1 MKIYIDYSG
10 KVIVLMHDVK
20 QTLPIV
26 PGGDQRDIIEAS
38 LFSSEHWRR
47 FQRQILHENMRLQ
60 RIADPVEQAQQTAYD
75 QMLRG
80 IGENREVQDLFI
92 ATDIPEGAEAMESK
106 KEFIFGAV
114 PTDNIFNFTAQTH
127 LHTAMDGPEVD
138 DFIFEEYKLFLPWDP
153 TARPDHVAIKPPRTP
168 LHLLPPD
175 MEQVERAL
183 TFLYPPHG
191 VTTPELAAKNVIL
204 ATTNKIV
211 DDWNDLIGARNT
223 NQEHVLKSTDSF
235 TDVDDRHGYLAEMV
249 SETVLNRY
257 NVNDVPRHE
266 LM

>member
-1 MKIYIDYSG
+1 
-10 KVIVLMHDVK
+10 
-20 QTLPIV
+20 
-26 PGGDQRDIIEAS
+26 
-38 LFSSEHWRR
+38 
-47 FQRQILHENMRLQ
+47 
-60 RIADPVEQAQQTAYD
+60 
-75 QMLRG
+75 
-80 IGENREVQDLFI
+80 
-92 ATDIPEGAEAMESK
+92 
-106 KEFIFGAV
+106 
-114 PTDNIFNFTAQTH
+114 
-127 LHTAMDGPEVD
+127 MDGPEVD
-138 DFIFEEYKLFLPWDP
+138 DFTFEEYELFLPWDP

-257 NVNDVPRHE
+257 NVNDVPKHE

>member
-1 MKIYIDYSG
+1 
-10 KVIVLMHDVK
+10 VLMHDVK

-38 LFSSEHWRR
+38 LFSSEHWGKFERR
-47 FQRQILHENMRLQ
+47 ILHENMRLQ
-60 RIADPVEQAQQTAYD
+60 RIADPIEQAQQTAYD
-75 QMLRG
+75 LMLRG
-80 IGENREVQDLFI
+80 IGENKAVENLFI
-92 ATDIPEGAEAMESK
+92 ATEIPEGSEAMESK
-106 KEFIFGAV
+106 KQFIFGAV
-114 PTDNIFNFTAQTH
+114 PTDNIFNFTAHTH
-127 LHTAMDGPEVD
+127 LHTAMDGLEVD
-138 DFIFEEYKLFLPWDP
+138 DFTFEESDLLLPWDP
-153 TARPDHVAIKPPRTP
+153 TARPDHVAIKPPPTP

-183 TFLYPPHG
+183 KFLYPPHG
-191 VTTPELAAKNVIL
+191 VTTPQLAAKNVIL

-223 NQEHVLKSTDSF
+223 NQEHVLKSNDSF
-235 TDVDDRHGYLAEMV
+235 TDVDDTHGYLAAMV